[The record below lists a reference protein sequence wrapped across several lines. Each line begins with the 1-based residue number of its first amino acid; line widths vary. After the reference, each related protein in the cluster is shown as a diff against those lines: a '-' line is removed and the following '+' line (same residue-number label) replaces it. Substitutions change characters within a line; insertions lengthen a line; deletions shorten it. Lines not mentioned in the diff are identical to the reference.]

1 MARITEPMKIEKIKR
16 AVMEIMC
23 ESGFGQIS
31 IALISEKS
39 GVSSGYLYRFYSG
52 KDELLQDIV
61 ESTLDE
67 IIDTIIY
74 DIEVFHTI
82 YDCFFNIIA
91 RVFEIANTDPIMG
104 RFLAKT
110 AQEANLPLWTAKK
123 KNRELTDVMDKI
135 IRIGRKTGEITTQ
148 ITYADI
154 ELVMLSLPFRYI
166 ELELSKNM
174 RKNFT
179 REEAIKIANMCVK
192 ALG

>member
-16 AVMEIMC
+16 SVMEIMC

-52 KDELLQDIV
+52 KDELLQDII
-61 ESTLDE
+61 ESTIDE
-67 IIDTIIY
+67 IIDTLISNIEIY
-74 DIEVFHTI
+74 NTVH
-82 YDCFFNIIA
+82 DCFFNIIA
-91 RVFEIANTDPIMG
+91 RIFEIANTDPIIG

-110 AQEANLPLWTAKK
+110 AQEANLPLWAAEK
-123 KNRELTDVMDKI
+123 KNRELVDVMDKI
-135 IRIGRKTGEITTQ
+135 INIGRKTEEFNNQ
-148 ITYADI
+148 ITYDDI

-179 REEAIKIANMCVK
+179 REEAVKITNMCAK
-192 ALG
+192 ALR